1 MVMFDI
7 KLKEESIDRDSKIA
21 SFDPDIG
28 SLVTFT
34 GGRKEYLRNK
44 TQILIL
50 QNYEQVK
57 QRMLTNTGVNIF

>member
-50 QNYEQVK
+50 QNYE
-57 QRMLTNTGVNIF
+57 